1 MTRPMLSG
9 LIYAAR
15 LTWLIGFLALSA
27 GAFVGA
33 FKLYSGGYG
42 SAALVALIVAV
53 LAWLTVVT
61 VKGACDEQ

>member
-15 LTWLIGFLALSA
+15 LTWLLAFAVVSA
-27 GAFVGA
+27 AAFVGA

-42 SAALVALIVAV
+42 SAALVALGVAGLAV
-53 LAWLTVVT
+53 LTAVI
-61 VKGACDEQ
+61 VKGACE